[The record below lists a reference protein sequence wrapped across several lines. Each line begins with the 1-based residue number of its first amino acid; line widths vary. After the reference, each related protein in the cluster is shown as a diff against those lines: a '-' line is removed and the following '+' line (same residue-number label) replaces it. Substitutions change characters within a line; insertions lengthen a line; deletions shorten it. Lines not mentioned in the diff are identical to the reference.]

1 MDRSVFISGADLEPE
16 EAADKAIP
24 IFLSLREYEDRLVL
38 VDYPENEWP
47 R

>member
-16 EAADKAIP
+16 EAAARAIP
-24 IFLSLREYEDRLVL
+24 IFLGSQQDEDRLVL
-38 VDYPENEWP
+38 VDYPGNEWS